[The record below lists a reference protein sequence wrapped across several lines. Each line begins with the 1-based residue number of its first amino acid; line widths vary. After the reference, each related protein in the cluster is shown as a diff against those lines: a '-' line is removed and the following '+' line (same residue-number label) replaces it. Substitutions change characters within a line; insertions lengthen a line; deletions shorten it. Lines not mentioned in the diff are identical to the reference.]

1 MVRHRKPVLFLQSQV
16 SLSAALLYEKLN
28 WPFLCRT
35 VTQNFC
41 RNEYN
46 VTGFCSRQ
54 SCPLANSRYATVRE
68 HEGVYRSLSSRWTH
82 APINFAGVLYLYI
95 KTIER
100 AHSPAHMWEK
110 IKLSNNYTRA
120 LEQVWNHL
128 SSADVGAKK
137 KNTTLTGRTTY
148 ADRQRADLLAE
159 FHDPQVQATR
169 DQDHA
174 VPHQN
179 APREAPHAVRIC
191 PSSSSSLLPQ
201 MTPVLTCLQTQTRRY
216 QEKTGQTRGRTRA
229 QSTRSRT
236 SGAHDREG
244 AARAPEE
251 QGVWRR
257 AVKRERERVGGDI
270 GQGKGPG
277 ARRRARGG

>member
-1 MVRHRKPVLFLQSQV
+1 MDARPNQFRRCTLLVHQDDRASTFPSTYVGKDQALKQLHKSTRTGLNPPIVRR
-16 SLSAALLYEKLN
+16 
-28 WPFLCRT
+28 CR
-35 VTQNFC
+35 
-41 RNEYN
+41 
-46 VTGFCSRQ
+46 
-54 SCPLANSRYATVRE
+54 RE
-68 HEGVYRSLSSRWTH
+68 
-82 APINFAGVLYLYI
+82 
-95 KTIER
+95 
-100 AHSPAHMWEK
+100 
-110 IKLSNNYTRA
+110 
-120 LEQVWNHL
+120 
-128 SSADVGAKK
+128 K
-137 KNTTLTGRTTY
+137 KNSTLTGRTTS